1 MEPKPDLCVCVCV
14 CVCESFLELSFEKQI
29 GITILPRGSMYE
41 GYRLENTL
49 LSTVHVVKEKSAWD
63 GGEAVGDE

>member
-1 MEPKPDLCVCVCV
+1 M
-14 CVCESFLELSFEKQI
+14 ELSFEKQI